1 MTEKTNQFNVH
12 KQPMTEDELRIYGEQ
27 EDKELFCG
35 RLLDAYGDY
44 GVIILAL
51 IEKTEEEW
59 HISTLLMSCRVFG
72 RGVEDAF
79 FSRICEEARKA
90 GATRISIDFV
100 ESEKNAP
107 AKDFVEKNF
116 AGGVRDIT
124 EGVKAPA
131 WVEVITR

>member
-1 MTEKTNQFNVH
+1 MRNFGIIAGN
-12 KQPMTEDELRIYGEQ
+12 
-27 EDKELFCG
+27 G
-35 RLLDAYGDY
+35 RFP
-44 GVIILAL
+44 ILVA
-51 IEKTEEEW
+51 
-59 HISTLLMSCRVFG
+59 
-72 RGVEDAF
+72 
-79 FSRICEEARKA
+79 EEARKA